1 MKKLLILLLFPLIA
15 LSCSKEESEKEL
27 ILSRNYA
34 LIHSCKG
41 EPEYYECYW
50 GYRMIDTILVLNAKG
65 NIRVEPQNEYI
76 KYGNM
81 TEDVCEKTLNVLN
94 IRVKSDTI
102 FIKYIWDEI
111 TVMYVDFNVYDEDN
125 GFATFNVR
133 DPALI

>member
-27 ILSRNYA
+27 ILSKSQA

-50 GYRMIDTILVLNAKG
+50 GYRMTDTILVSNAKG
-65 NIRVEPQNEYI
+65 NIRVEPKDEYI
-76 KYGNM
+76 EYGSM
-81 TEDVCEKTLNVLN
+81 TKDVCEKTLNVLN

-111 TVMYVDFNVYDEDN
+111 TVMHSDFNVYDEDN